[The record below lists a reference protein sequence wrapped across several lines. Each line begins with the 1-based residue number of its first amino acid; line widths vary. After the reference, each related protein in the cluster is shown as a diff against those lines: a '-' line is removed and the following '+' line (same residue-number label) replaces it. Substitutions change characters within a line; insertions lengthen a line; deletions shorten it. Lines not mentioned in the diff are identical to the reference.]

1 MIILASASPRRQQLL
16 SLICD
21 EFSIEPAD
29 IDETIDKEIDF
40 EKMPEY
46 LALKKAKHI
55 QKKNHYNDIVI
66 GCDTGVFLD
75 GVMLGK
81 PSSASNAKEMLCR
94 LSGRKHK
101 VVTGCA
107 LLYKE
112 KCISFSQATEVEFFE
127 LSDKEITDYIA
138 TSKEPRTCYVL
149 AVRLCSDS
157 SVVKKESHLIV
168 YDSVAK
174 WEGGGLQPRERQ
186 FNSDHYLHRGTVTP
200 KPKAGV

>member
-1 MIILASASPRRQQLL
+1 MTEKNFILASGSVPRRQLL
-16 SLICD
+16 EQIGYTPKLVD
-21 EFSIEPAD
+21 PAD

-55 QKKNHYNDIVI
+55 QKNNHYNDIVI

-81 PSSASNAKEMLCR
+81 PSSESNAKEMLCR

-138 TSKEPRTCYVL
+138 TGEPM
-149 AVRLCSDS
+149 D
-157 SVVKKESHLIV
+157 
-168 YDSVAK
+168 
-174 WEGGGLQPRERQ
+174 
-186 FNSDHYLHRGTVTP
+186 
-200 KPKAGV
+200 KAGAYGIQGKGTALVKGIVGDFYNVVGLPVAMLNKKIKEIMFTI